1 MKIAFYTLGCK
12 VNSYETE
19 SVWEQFERAGF
30 ERVPFHEFADVYVI
44 NTCTVT
50 NQSDVKSRKTIRRAI
65 RQNPDAVVAVM
76 GCYAQMDPDTVAEID
91 GVVIVIGTKHR
102 AKLFELV
109 MKVVHER
116 RKYFAVGDVL
126 KYRKF
131 DELQVTHYAEN
142 TRAFLK
148 IEDGCNQFCTYCI
161 IPFARGPVRS
171 RAPKNILHEAREL
184 VKNGYKEI
192 VLTGIHTGAYGVD
205 LENYNLK
212 DLLKDLLVIT
222 GLERI
227 RISSIEINEITDEI
241 LYIMASSNR
250 FAWHLHIPLQ
260 NGSDEILR
268 KMRRKYTV
276 SQFKDRIKEIREI
289 LPGIAI
295 TTDVI
300 VGFPGESEAHFKE
313 NIDSI
318 NQIGF
323 SELHVFPYSRRS
335 GTKAATMPGQIDGV
349 TKTFRVN
356 QLLALNE
363 KLATRFISSKK
374 KLSVLFE
381 RSDEH
386 YTYGHSSDYIAVKTE
401 KNEDLHNQ
409 IVLCDI
415 VTFEYGNVIVKP
427 NILQEK

>member
-91 GVVIVIGTKHR
+91 GVDIVIGTKHR

-161 IPFARGPVRS
+161 IPFA
-171 RAPKNILHEAREL
+171 L
-184 VKNGYKEI
+184 
-192 VLTGIHTGAYGVD
+192 
-205 LENYNLK
+205 
-212 DLLKDLLVIT
+212 
-222 GLERI
+222 
-227 RISSIEINEITDEI
+227 
-241 LYIMASSNR
+241 
-250 FAWHLHIPLQ
+250 
-260 NGSDEILR
+260 
-268 KMRRKYTV
+268 
-276 SQFKDRIKEIREI
+276 
-289 LPGIAI
+289 
-295 TTDVI
+295 
-300 VGFPGESEAHFKE
+300 
-313 NIDSI
+313 
-318 NQIGF
+318 
-323 SELHVFPYSRRS
+323 
-335 GTKAATMPGQIDGV
+335 
-349 TKTFRVN
+349 
-356 QLLALNE
+356 
-363 KLATRFISSKK
+363 
-374 KLSVLFE
+374 
-381 RSDEH
+381 
-386 YTYGHSSDYIAVKTE
+386 
-401 KNEDLHNQ
+401 
-409 IVLCDI
+409 
-415 VTFEYGNVIVKP
+415 
-427 NILQEK
+427 